1 MTKRILHPIVL
12 AAMAIV
18 PASVALAQVP
28 PGQQPQSVAGVIK
41 LNKAP
46 VSTEV
51 LKVKL
56 PRPVERQLANGLKPL
71 VVESHRVPS
80 ISLRISVP
88 SGDLRDPAGMP
99 GVSDATSALIRLG
112 TKTRNSKELAETL
125 AELGVSLTFGSSEDS
140 ANISLSSLTENFDTA
155 LEILQDVLLNPSF
168 PQDELDKWKTRQR
181 SNLEQIKTNPG
192 SLANDLLFKVL
203 YPADNRQYTH
213 TTAAS

>member
-28 PGQQPQSVAGVIK
+28 PGQQPQSVAGVTK

-46 VSTEV
+46 VSTDV

-56 PRPVERQLANGLKPL
+56 PRPVEKQLANGLKLL

-88 SGDLRDPAGMP
+88 SGDLRDPEGIP
-99 GVSDATSALIRLG
+99 GISDATASLIRSG

-125 AELGVSLTFGSSEDS
+125 AELGVTLSFGSGQDS
-140 ANISLSSLTENFDTA
+140 GNIFLSSLTENFDA
-155 LEILQDVLLNPSF
+155 GLEILQDVLLNPTF

-181 SNLEQIKTNPG
+181 GQLEQAKSNP
-192 SLANDLLFKVL
+192 
-203 YPADNRQYTH
+203 
-213 TTAAS
+213 